1 MSSPGGARWAKRA
14 AMDSQLYVGRELAD
28 PEWDKFVEAAP
39 GGTYQQSSMWAQV
52 KSMAGWRP
60 ARIRLCADGAVVAGC
75 QVLVRQVA
83 RLGSVGYVP
92 YGPLVPEHDDAAL
105 SAVLDALQQ
114 LTRQERLLY
123 LKVQPP
129 PDSADMTDDLRQR
142 RFVPGGLDPAPR
154 MTVRVDLRRSPDA
167 ILAAMRAR
175 TRTYIRQAQRR
186 GVTVRA
192 GGEEDFAIFCD
203 LVDATCRRKRLLP
216 YPLGY
221 YQKIWRSFP
230 GRAQLMFAEYQGDI
244 LSSIL
249 LLAFGDTVSYKM
261 GGWSGKR
268 RDVRPNEP
276 LHWAAMQWARNRGYR
291 YYDLE
296 GLDPAIGEAI
306 LSGRDYARLD
316 IPGIAHFKLGFGG
329 EVTRFSGC
337 YDYTSHPL
345 LELALPWVAPRI
357 ERLTPV
363 AHRLLGRRRAT
374 SETLS

>member
-1 MSSPGGARWAKRA
+1 LLPSNV
-14 AMDSQLYVGRELAD
+14 QVGRELAD

-52 KSMAGWRP
+52 KSLAGWRP
-60 ARIRLCADGAVVAGC
+60 VRIRLNADGAVVAGC
-75 QVLVRQVA
+75 QVLVRRVG
-83 RLGSVGYVP
+83 RLGSAGYVP
-92 YGPLVPEHDDAAL
+92 YGPLVPDHDDATL

-114 LTRQERLLY
+114 LARQERLLY

-129 PDSADMTDDLRQR
+129 PDSADMTDALRQR

-167 ILAAMRAR
+167 ILGAMRAR

-186 GVTVRA
+186 GVVVRA
-192 GGEEDFAIFCD
+192 GGEEDLPIFCD
-203 LVDATCRRKRLLP
+203 LVDATCHRKGLRP
-216 YPLGY
+216 YPSGY

-230 GRAQLMFAEYQGDI
+230 GRAQFMSAEYQGDI

-249 LLAFGDTVSYKM
+249 LVAFGDTVSYKM
-261 GGWSGKR
+261 GGWSGER

-276 LHWAAMQWARNRGYR
+276 VHWAAMQWARDHGYR

-296 GLDPAIGEAI
+296 GINPAIGEAV
-306 LSGRDYARLD
+306 LSGRDYGSLD
-316 IPGIAHFKLGFGG
+316 MAGIAHFKLGLGG

-337 YDYTSHPL
+337 YDYSSQPL
-345 LELALPWVAPRI
+345 LRLALPWVAPRV
-357 ERLTPV
+357 ERLTPL